1 MANHTGPRATLKLRL
16 QRLASSAVDN
26 AWTAA
31 ELAKQAGCSAGV
43 AERYL
48 SNLARVG
55 QETTQREVL
64 TLADDYRS
72 TLTLTAA
79 RSREYLQ
86 SIAHLE
92 LDQLDKD
99 QRSLRKD
106 ALSSLSSLS
115 SMLRL
120 EITGDSSASTPPRLG
135 NL

>member
-1 MANHTGPRATLKLRL
+1 MQN
-16 QRLASSAVDN
+16 
-26 AWTAA
+26 
-31 ELAKQAGCSAGV
+31 
-43 AERYL
+43 
-48 SNLARVG
+48 
-55 QETTQREVL
+55 TQREVM
-64 TLADDYRS
+64 TLADDYRH

-86 SIAHLE
+86 SIAHLD
-92 LDQLDKD
+92 LDALDKD

-120 EITGDSSASTPPRLG
+120 EITGDSGASAPPRLG